1 MANDRNNHLCLY
13 VCLCVCVC
21 VSVCVLCVCVLCVFV
36 SCPHVRCC
44 CVCVTTGRQS
54 WPQAAATADV
64 LTKWL
69 SLNDFAKHRGKLT
82 NRRAQYKMLE
92 QKKKI

>member
-1 MANDRNNHLCLY
+1 MLVARDAASMHHSRATAMRALFCHE
-13 VCLCVCVC
+13 CVELEMFDPTH
-21 VSVCVLCVCVLCVFV
+21 VSASF
-36 SCPHVRCC
+36 
-44 CVCVTTGRQS
+44 T
-54 WPQAAATADV
+54 TADV

-92 QKKKI
+92 KKKN

>member
-1 MANDRNNHLCLY
+1 VRGAWNVRANARAR
-13 VCLCVCVC
+13 CV
-21 VSVCVLCVCVLCVFV
+21 
-36 SCPHVRCC
+36 HDG
-44 CVCVTTGRQS
+44 GR
-54 WPQAAATADV
+54 AYHEVA
-64 LTKWL
+64 L

>member
-1 MANDRNNHLCLY
+1 M
-13 VCLCVCVC
+13 
-21 VSVCVLCVCVLCVFV
+21 
-36 SCPHVRCC
+36 
-44 CVCVTTGRQS
+44 
-54 WPQAAATADV
+54 TADV

>member
-1 MANDRNNHLCLY
+1 MVDPTH
-13 VCLCVCVC
+13 
-21 VSVCVLCVCVLCVFV
+21 VSASFM
-36 SCPHVRCC
+36 
-44 CVCVTTGRQS
+44 
-54 WPQAAATADV
+54 TAEV

-92 QKKKI
+92 KKKN